1 MMIAVLDPVTRAQ
14 PGTYT
19 ANGNTVWPPGQE
31 NDKGF
36 ALLNALDD
44 AQRKQ
49 VILNYHVADLVLGP
63 RHDGQ
68 TIQPEGLK
76 AKNHGA
82 VSSA

>member
-1 MMIAVLDPVTRAQ
+1 MMIAVLDPVTGAQ

-19 ANGNTVWPPGQE
+19 ANGNTVWSPGRA
-31 NDKGF
+31 NDKVF

-49 VILNYHVADLVLGP
+49 AILNYHVADLVLGP

-68 TIQPEGLK
+68 MIQPEG
-76 AKNHGA
+76 
-82 VSSA
+82 